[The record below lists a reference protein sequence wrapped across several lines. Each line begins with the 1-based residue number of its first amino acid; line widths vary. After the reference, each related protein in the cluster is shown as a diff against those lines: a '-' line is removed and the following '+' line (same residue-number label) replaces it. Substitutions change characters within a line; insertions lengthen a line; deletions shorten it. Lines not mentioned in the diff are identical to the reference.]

1 MVCED
6 LVWIAVVVVVVVEGF
21 DVVELFEV
29 GFAVD
34 EGIVAV
40 VVEGGSDV
48 VSLVEDIVAVA

>member
-6 LVWIAVVVVVVVEGF
+6 LVWIAVVVVVVGF

-29 GFAVD
+29 GFVVD
-34 EGIVAV
+34 EGIIPV